1 MAVSFCSSLM
11 FCNIYCEIIYN
22 TIIIGKLIQLNT
34 GDREVLYFEAPR
46 GKQQFITKEDAT
58 EITWD
63 TWTCVLGESCTGIW
77 PPYTDV
83 TDVNA
88 SCVSRDGHVIA
99 TGDDFGFVKLFKYP
113 SFVSILPF
121 SLSVCCVCFTLYLF
135 YFIIFSLLLPPL
147 SLIHTYICLSS
158 FSLSS
163 TCISSLS
170 PLPLR
175 VSMPSVSSMLV
186 IRLTSLMFAS
196 VLIIIN

>member
-1 MAVSFCSSLM
+1 M
-11 FCNIYCEIIYN
+11 
-22 TIIIGKLIQLNT
+22 
-34 GDREVLYFEAPR
+34 LYFEAPR

-121 SLSVCCVCFTLYLF
+121 PLSVCCVCFTLCLF
-135 YFIIFSLLLPPL
+135 YFIIFSSPSSVSHTCVRICSFFHFVIFSLLFFSLLCLLYMHIYVSLPSPFLLLVYLP
-147 SLIHTYICLSS
+147 SL
-158 FSLSS
+158 FSLSG
-163 TCISSLS
+163 
-170 PLPLR
+170 
-175 VSMPSVSSMLV
+175 
-186 IRLTSLMFAS
+186 
-196 VLIIIN
+196 